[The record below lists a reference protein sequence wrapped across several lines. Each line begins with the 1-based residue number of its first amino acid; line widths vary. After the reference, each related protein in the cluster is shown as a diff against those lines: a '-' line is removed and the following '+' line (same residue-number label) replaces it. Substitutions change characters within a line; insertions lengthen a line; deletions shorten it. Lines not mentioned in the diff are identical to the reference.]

1 MSFWDDCMSP
11 KQGMKEETNVAY
23 PTMDGDD
30 VVCSNCG
37 YIIGYG
43 DDETDPVCPCC
54 GMRLQ
59 WE

>member
-1 MSFWDDCMSP
+1 MSFWDECMTP
-11 KQGMKEETNVAY
+11 HPLKDKDVAH

-43 DDETDPVCPCC
+43 DSETDRVCPSC
-54 GMRLQ
+54 GAKFE